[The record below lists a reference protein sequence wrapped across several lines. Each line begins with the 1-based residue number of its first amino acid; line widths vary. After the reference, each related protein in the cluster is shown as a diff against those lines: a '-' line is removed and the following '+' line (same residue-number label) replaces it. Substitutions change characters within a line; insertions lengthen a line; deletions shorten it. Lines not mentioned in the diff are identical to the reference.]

1 MKCNLQVIRH
11 AQTVA
16 NQKRLYY
23 GATDVDI
30 SEIGE
35 EEIAIYKKDGIY
47 NSAKVHFTTGLLRTT
62 RTLRLIEGD
71 EVCPIAIDNLREF
84 NFGDFEMFSHD
95 ELMSNEKYVEWIEDQ
110 TNAYVIPNGESK
122 EGFEQRMEKGIS
134 ELISQMYDLNEE
146 RYMLVA
152 HGGPISFFAIK
163 FLGFDPM
170 NMYNSMPGNG
180 RGYSVDFEITDNDV
194 KVLDWKH
201 I

>member
-1 MKCNLQVIRH
+1 MKCNLQIIRH

-35 EEIAIYKKDGIY
+35 EEIVAYKKDGIY
-47 NSAKVHFTTGLLRTT
+47 NSAKVHFTTGLLRTV

-71 EVCPIAIDNLREF
+71 NVNPIAIDILREF
-84 NFGDFEMFSHD
+84 DFGDFEMFSHD
-95 ELMSNEKYVEWIEDQ
+95 ELMLNEKYVEWIEDQ

-122 EGFEQRMEKGIS
+122 EVFERRMEKGVG
-134 ELISQMYDLNEE
+134 ELISQMYKLNKES
-146 RYMLVA
+146 YMLVA

-163 FLGFDPM
+163 FLGFDPA
-170 NMYNSMPGNG
+170 NMYTSMPGNG
-180 RGYSVDFEITDNDV
+180 RGYSVDFELTENDI
-194 KVLDWKH
+194 KVLDWKK